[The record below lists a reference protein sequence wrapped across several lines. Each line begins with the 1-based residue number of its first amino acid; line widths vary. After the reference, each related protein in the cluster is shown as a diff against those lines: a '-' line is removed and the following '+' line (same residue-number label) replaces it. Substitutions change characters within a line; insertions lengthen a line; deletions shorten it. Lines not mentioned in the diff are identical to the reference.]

1 MTLLIK
7 KSIINQLVE
16 IVGEEYVITSES
28 EKLPYKYDASLFVG
42 EVPHVVVQPRTV
54 EETSQILALCNK
66 YKIPVIPRG
75 GGTSLTGGPV
85 PLAGSVVLSML
96 RMDRILEVS
105 IEDNYALVEA
115 GVRLG
120 QLNEYLKKNYNY
132 FFPPD
137 PASSVAATVG
147 GVIANDSSG
156 LTGVR
161 YGSVKN
167 WVLGLEVVLPNGN
180 ILRLGN
186 KTLKYRVGYD
196 LVSLFV
202 GSEGT
207 LGVITKAYL
216 KIWPRPENILR
227 FLIYLDEISKV
238 GEVIVR
244 LKKSR
249 FALTSAE
256 FIDKSY
262 IDILKK
268 IENLEAP
275 EKGNYALIIDIEC
288 PKESVKRT
296 VDNVLNILN
305 PLNPVEI
312 QYSDDPETIEE
323 LNRVRKGAGS
333 VLLYMRKKSTETTI
347 TSDII
352 VPPSQLPS
360 FLLALK
366 NKIREYGMLAPM
378 LGHIGEGN
386 IHVDVFCDVSDK
398 EDLSRAMKLLHEMG
412 KMALEYGGSVS
423 AEHGIGL
430 EKRDLLVEEYKFR
443 KSEEAVHIMGQIKKV
458 LDPNNILNPTKVLKG
473 L

>member
-1 MTLLIK
+1 MSKDI
-7 KSIINQLVE
+7 VE
-16 IVGEEYVITSES
+16 ELRRIVGDEHVITSAS
-28 EKLPYKYDASLFVG
+28 EKLPYKYDASLFAG
-42 EVPHVVVQPRTV
+42 EIPLAVVLPGDSNEVSEILKVCNENRVPVV
-54 EETSQILALCNK
+54 
-66 YKIPVIPRG
+66 PRG

-85 PLAGSVVLSML
+85 PLANGIVLSL
-96 RMDRILEVS
+96 SRMDRILEVNV
-105 IEDNYALVEA
+105 EDNYALVEA

-120 QLNEYLKKNYNY
+120 QLNDHLKENYGY

-167 WVLGLEVVLPNGN
+167 WVLGLEVVLANGQ
-180 ILRLGN
+180 ILRFGN

-196 LVSLFV
+196 LTSLIV

-216 KIWPRPENILR
+216 KIWPKPEKIVR

-238 GEVIVR
+238 GEAIVR
-244 LKKSR
+244 LKKGR
-249 FALTSAE
+249 FAPISAE

-268 IENLEAP
+268 IENFEAP
-275 EKGNYALIIDIEC
+275 DSGNYALIIDLEC
-288 PKESVKRT
+288 TDESVNRI
-296 VDNVLNILN
+296 VENVLNIVN
-305 PLNPVEI
+305 SLNPVDV
-312 QYSDDPETIEE
+312 QHSDDPVMIEE
-323 LNRVRKGAGS
+323 LNRIRKGAGS
-333 VLLYMRKKSTETTI
+333 VLLHMREKSTETTI

-352 VPPSQLPS
+352 VPPSHLPS
-360 FLLALK
+360 FLTALK
-366 NKIREYGMLAPM
+366 NKIEEYKMLAPM

-386 IHVDVFCDVSDK
+386 IHVDIFCDLSDEQNLK
-398 EDLSRAMKLLHEMG
+398 KAMELLHEMG
-412 KMALEYGGSVS
+412 RMALEHGGSVS

-430 EKRDLLVEEYKFR
+430 EKRDLLVEEYRFR
-443 KSEEAVHIMGQIKKV
+443 KSEEAVSIMRQIKRIF
-458 LDPNNILNPTKVLKG
+458 DPNNILNPTKVLKEP
-473 L
+473 